1 MTHRAEKRKT
11 CVKRR
16 EIWNVAEVLGRV
28 RKAGVGMVELPQM
41 NVEVEL
47 SPMDVM
53 DLEAKFWI

>member
-16 EIWNVAEVLGRV
+16 EIWNVAEVLGQV

-41 NVEVEL
+41 IVEVEL
-47 SPMDVM
+47 SPIDVM

>member
-11 CVKRR
+11 CVRRR
-16 EIWNVAEVLGRV
+16 EIWNVAEVLGQV
-28 RKAGVGMVELPQM
+28 RKAGVGMVGLPQM

>member
-11 CVKRR
+11 CVRRR
-16 EIWNVAEVLGRV
+16 EIWNVAEVLGQV

-41 NVEVEL
+41 IVEVEL
-47 SPMDVM
+47 SPIDIM